1 MSDQEDGGLDDGLDG
16 GRPDGHRDERR
27 DERRDQHHVT
37 HSTVRDSEVHGHVFQ
52 ADRITVHMSA
62 APASE
67 PGSGP
72 GGEPGG
78 EPGGGPGGEPGSG
91 HPTGEAHFHVHGA
104 DTTARRGP
112 SWPLVGC
119 LLALALA
126 AVLALVLTRGG
137 LSWAPAARVGV
148 AGFAVAASV
157 AAWLELRAA
166 RARRRRA
173 AVPPER
179 LRAAAE
185 TLARTLGEQYEREEH
200 ALRLDDP
207 LPIQVGWSEGDPR
220 VVDQWVHVRD
230 DAKRPLD
237 LTGRFDDVAELFGR
251 LPTGRLVVLGGPGA
265 GKSAL
270 VLRLAGRL
278 LADRAPDAA
287 VPVLFP
293 LASWDPRRQQGL
305 WHWAAARIAAEHT
318 DLGPSTAERQTIALE
333 LIRTGRIL
341 PVLDGFDELPR
352 PAQPEAL
359 ARLRA
364 SLGGPARFVL
374 TSRITQY
381 VAAVELGGAVLDGA
395 AVVRIRPLSVAEVS
409 AYLPRTTR
417 LVRGDDGY
425 ATKWDPVLE
434 RLRDTSGDPPAR
446 RLRSVLSTPL
456 MVAMARAA
464 YSGTRADPAELLDPG
479 RFPDRASVE
488 EHLFDRFV
496 PSVYAV
502 PLEGPG
508 HAGAA
513 PGPDE
518 AQVRRWAGW
527 LAAHLRDSQSQ
538 ELSWWRLDEAVPRPV
553 RALGTAAA
561 AAVAAVTVTALG
573 VGELPYVHLRVG
585 LAFALFAAL
594 AVVSDWVL
602 VAPEGLPE
610 PHRLPTGREYRQLLR
625 ERVARSVSP
634 YRYGWLL
641 LAAAGTAAALRW
653 HWLTPWILSAVG
665 AVVTGATVM
674 GALHSARRPAD
685 PAAAAD
691 PPALVRADRGAAFVT
706 GVLTAL
712 SGHDRQA
719 AVRTVL
725 KVPPLLLVCWAMSGG
740 GGSVDLRDLVRTLA
754 GTVLAA
760 AVYGVAVSAW
770 GRYTVARCWLAVT
783 GKLPFRLMPFLQE
796 AHRHG
801 LLRRSGGSYRFRHIE
816 LRNRLAGPRPTPA
829 ARPAGRRRGL
839 LGRVWAASRSA
850 PAAAATAGLLFVV
863 QIGTMNALGAPGPYL
878 ALPDACALLS
888 AEVLK
893 PVMTAPVV
901 WQTAPDT
908 CHAIDDAPF
917 APATR
922 VSLTTHVEGPGR
934 GDSALGKA
942 RTGYGGWLRTTRA
955 LAQPIDRQPYRRRG
969 PDTEVSW
976 AGAVVGNVYLRLYY
990 EEEFGG
996 DDRTPAAAE
1005 ALLGEV
1011 RRRASLGPA
1020 PASGRPSLDALPAR
1034 KPPAGSRFTA
1044 YHDVAPQAVAGATW
1058 SPADPSY
1065 LWAFEALP
1073 FVMRAPSAM
1082 DCFYEWRTGPEVVR
1096 FRCGYD
1102 RRGGSGS
1109 HFALVVELR
1118 WCATKCTRRDLA
1130 ALAATPAWSG
1140 LGPWAWHDAWAL
1152 RSEAAT
1158 GPVYRLNLLRAFTNG
1173 GTDYFL
1179 GVRGTVSPGRAAT
1192 LQKVVN
1198 DIYTQTGGRPPS

>member
-1 MSDQEDGGLDDGLDG
+1 MSDQGDGGLDDG
-16 GRPDGHRDERR
+16 RPDEDRGEHRAEN
-27 DERRDQHHVT
+27 HVT
-37 HSTVRDSEVHGHVFQ
+37 HNSVRDSEVHGHVFQ

-62 APASE
+62 APESGAGSRSGSK
-67 PGSGP
+67 PGSG
-72 GGEPGG
+72 G
-78 EPGGGPGGEPGSG
+78 
-91 HPTGEAHFHVHGA
+91 PTGEAHFHVHGA
-104 DTTARRGP
+104 DTPERRRP
-112 SWPLVGC
+112 SWPLLGSLLAVA
-119 LLALALA
+119 LAAALALALTPLG
-126 AVLALVLTRGG
+126 VP
-137 LSWAPAARVGV
+137 WAPAARLGV
-148 AGFAVAASV
+148 AGVAVAA
-157 AAWLELRAA
+157 AATAGLELRAA
-166 RARRRRA
+166 RTRRRRA

-179 LRAAAE
+179 LRAAADS
-185 TLARTLGEQYEREEH
+185 LARALGEQYEREEH

-207 LPIQVGWSEGDPR
+207 LPIQIGWSEGDPR
-220 VVDQWVHVRD
+220 VADQWVHVRD
-230 DAKRPLD
+230 GEKWPLD
-237 LTGRFDDVAELFGR
+237 LTGRFDDVVELFER

-278 LADRAPDAA
+278 LADRTPGAA

-293 LASWDPRRQQGL
+293 LASWDPRRQRGL

-318 DLGPSTAERQTIALE
+318 GLAPSTAERHAIALE

-395 AVVRIRPLSVAEVS
+395 AVVRIRPLSVADVR

-417 LVRGDDGY
+417 LVRGGDGY

-434 RLRDTSGDPPAR
+434 RLRDTAGDPPAR
-446 RLRSVLSTPL
+446 RLRSVLTTPL

-464 YSGTRADPAELLDPG
+464 YGDTGADPAELLDPG
-479 RFPDRASVE
+479 RFPDRSSVE

-496 PSVYAV
+496 PSVYAT
-502 PLEGPG
+502 PLDGLG
-508 HAGAA
+508 HAGTA

-561 AAVAAVTVTALG
+561 VALAAVTVTALG

-585 LAFALFAAL
+585 LAFALLAAL
-594 AVVSDWVL
+594 AVVSEWVL

-625 ERVARSVSP
+625 ERVLRGAWE

-641 LAAAGTAAALRW
+641 LATAGAAAGLRW
-653 HWLTPWILSAVG
+653 HWLTPWLLLAG
-665 AVVTGATVM
+665 AAVVTWTTVM

-685 PAAAAD
+685 PAATPD
-691 PPALVRADRGAAFVT
+691 PPTLVRADRGAALVT

-712 SGHDRQA
+712 GGHDRQT
-719 AVRTVL
+719 AVRTAL
-725 KVPPLLLVCWAMSGG
+725 KAPPFLLLFWTMSGG
-740 GGSVDLRDLVRTLA
+740 ARTVHLWTWTRTLA
-754 GTVLAA
+754 GTLLAT
-760 AVYGVAVSAW
+760 AVYGVAASAW

-801 LLRRSGGSYRFRHIE
+801 LLRQSGGSYRFRHIE
-816 LRNRLAGPRPTPA
+816 LRNRLAGPRAASP
-829 ARPAGRRRGL
+829 ARPPGRSS
-839 LGRVWAASRSA
+839 LGRVRAAARSA
-850 PAAAATAGLLFVV
+850 PAGAAMAGLAFVM
-863 QIGTMNALGAPGPYL
+863 QIGTMTAVGAPGPYL

-893 PVMTAPVV
+893 PVMTTPVL
-901 WQTAPDT
+901 WQPSPDT
-908 CHAIDDAPF
+908 CEAFDNAPF

-922 VSLTTHVEGPGR
+922 VSLATHLEQPGR
-934 GDSALGKA
+934 SQSALVNA
-942 RTGYGGWLRTTRA
+942 RTGYDRWLRTK
-955 LAQPIDRQPYRRRG
+955 LAPARGVDRQPYRNRG
-969 PDTEVSW
+969 PLSGFKSSSAE
-976 AGAVVGNVYLRLYY
+976 AVVGNAYLYLYY
-990 EEEFGG
+990 AEEFGG

-1005 ALLGEV
+1005 ALLGEI
-1011 RRRASLGPA
+1011 RRRAPLGPA
-1020 PASGRPSLDALPAR
+1020 PGPGSPSLGSLPAR
-1034 KPPAGSRFTA
+1034 KLPAHNRFTA
-1044 YHDVAPQAVAGATW
+1044 YRDLAPQTVTGETW

-1065 LWAFEALP
+1065 LWAFDTLP

-1082 DCFYEWRTGPEVVR
+1082 TCFQERRTGPDVTR
-1096 FRCGYD
+1096 IHCGYD

-1118 WCATKCTRRDLA
+1118 RCGTRCTRQDLA
-1130 ALAATPAWSG
+1130 ALAAAPAWSA

-1152 RSEAAT
+1152 RSESAD
-1158 GPVYRLNLLRAFTNG
+1158 GPAYRLNLLRAFANG
-1173 GTDYFL
+1173 GASYL
-1179 GVRGTVSPGRAAT
+1179 VGVRGTVSSGRAAT

-1198 DIYTQTGGRPPS
+1198 DVYTQTGGRPTS

>member
-1 MSDQEDGGLDDGLDG
+1 MSDQGDGGLDDG
-16 GRPDGHRDERR
+16 RPDEHRDERR
-27 DERRDQHHVT
+27 AEHHDERPVEHRIT
-37 HSTVRDSEVHGHVFQ
+37 HNTVRDSEVHGDVYLAQ
-52 ADRITVHMSA
+52 QITLNIPA
-62 APASE
+62 APGNE
-67 PGSGP
+67 PGSKAGR
-72 GGEPGG
+72 
-78 EPGGGPGGEPGSG
+78 SS
-91 HPTGEAHFHVHGA
+91 PTADAHFHVEGA
-104 DTTARRGP
+104 DPTARRGP
-112 SWPLVGC
+112 SWPLLGSLLAVA
-119 LLALALA
+119 LAAALALAL
-126 AVLALVLTRGG
+126 TPGG
-137 LSWAPAARVGV
+137 MPWAPAARVGV
-148 AGFAVAASV
+148 AGVAVSAA
-157 AAWLELRAA
+157 AAACLELRAT
-166 RARRRRA
+166 RTRRRRA

-179 LRAAAE
+179 LHAAAE
-185 TLARTLGEQYEREEH
+185 SLARALGEQYEREEQ

-230 DAKRPLD
+230 GVERPLD
-237 LTGRFDDVAELFGR
+237 LAGRFDDVAELFER

-278 LADRAPDAA
+278 LADRAPGTA

-318 DLGPSTAERQTIALE
+318 DLGPSTTERHAIALE

-381 VAAVELGGAVLDGA
+381 AAAVELGGAVLDGA
-395 AVVRIRPLSVAEVS
+395 AVVQIRPLSVAEVS

-417 LVRGDDGY
+417 LVRGTGGDGY

-434 RLRDTSGDPPAR
+434 RLRDTAGDPPAR
-446 RLRSVLSTPL
+446 RLRSVLGTPL

-464 YSGTRADPAELLDPG
+464 YGDTGADPAELLDPG

-496 PSVYAV
+496 PSVYAT

-508 HAGAA
+508 HAGTT

-561 AAVAAVTVTALG
+561 VALAAVTVTALG

-585 LAFALFAAL
+585 VVFALLAAL
-594 AVVSDWVL
+594 AVVSEWVL

-625 ERVARSVSP
+625 GSVVRGVSE

-641 LAAAGTAAALRW
+641 LVAAGTAAALRW
-653 HWLTPWILSAVG
+653 HWLTPWLLSAG
-665 AVVTGATVM
+665 AAVVTWVTVM
-674 GALHSARRPAD
+674 GALNSARRPAD
-685 PAAAAD
+685 PAATAD
-691 PPALVRADRGAAFVT
+691 PPALVRADRNAALVT
-706 GVLTAL
+706 GLLTAL
-712 SGHDRQA
+712 GGHDGQSS
-719 AVRTVL
+719 VRTAL
-725 KVPPLLLVCWAMSGG
+725 KAPPFLLLSWVLSGG
-740 GGSVDLRDLVRTLA
+740 GLAVDLRDLVRTLA
-754 GTVLAA
+754 GTALAT

-816 LRNRLAGPRPTPA
+816 LRNRLAGPLPPA
-829 ARPAGRRRGL
+829 AVRPDGGPRSA
-839 LGRVWAASRSA
+839 LGRMWAASRSA
-850 PAAAATAGLLFVV
+850 PAAVTMAGLLFVI
-863 QIGTMNALGAPGPYL
+863 QIGTMNAVGAPGPYL

-893 PVMTAPVV
+893 PVMSAPVV
-901 WQTAPDT
+901 WQPAPDT
-908 CHAIDDAPF
+908 CLAIDDAPF

-922 VSLTTHVEGPGR
+922 VSLTTHLEEPGR
-934 GDSALGKA
+934 GDSALANA
-942 RTGYGGWLRTTRA
+942 RTGYGPWLRTT
-955 LAQPIDRQPYRRRG
+955 LAPAPRIDRQPYRVRAPLSG
-969 PDTEVSW
+969 FKSYST
-976 AGAVVGNVYLRLYY
+976 GAVVGNAYLYLYY
-990 EEEFGG
+990 AEEFGG

-1005 ALLGEV
+1005 ALLGEI

-1020 PASGRPSLDALPAR
+1020 PGPGSPSFGALPAR
-1034 KPPAGSRFTA
+1034 KLPAVSRFTA
-1044 YHDVAPQAVAGATW
+1044 YRNVAPQAVAGETW

-1065 LWAFEALP
+1065 LWAFESLP
-1073 FVMRAPSAM
+1073 FVMRAPSAL
-1082 DCFYEWRTGPEVVR
+1082 DCVQEWRTGIGVTR
-1096 FRCGYD
+1096 FHCGYD

-1118 WCATKCTRRDLA
+1118 RCATKCARQDLA
-1130 ALAATPAWSG
+1130 ALAAAPAWSG
-1140 LGPWAWHDAWAL
+1140 LGPWAWHDTWAL

-1158 GPVYRLNLLRAFTNG
+1158 GPVHRLNLLRGFTRG

-1179 GVRGTVSPGRAAT
+1179 GVRGTVSPGLAGT

>member
-1 MSDQEDGGLDDGLDG
+1 MSDQGDGGLDDG
-16 GRPDGHRDERR
+16 RPDEHRDEHRA
-27 DERRDQHHVT
+27 EHHVT

-62 APASE
+62 APASGAGSK
-67 PGSGP
+67 PGS
-72 GGEPGG
+72 E
-78 EPGGGPGGEPGSG
+78 
-91 HPTGEAHFHVHGA
+91 HPAGEAHFHVHGT
-104 DTTARRGP
+104 DTTTRLGP
-112 SWPLVGC
+112 SWPLLGS

-126 AVLALVLTRGG
+126 AVLALALTRGG
-137 LSWAPAARVGV
+137 VPWAPAARVGV
-148 AGFAVAASV
+148 AGVAVAASV

-166 RARRRRA
+166 RTRRRRA

-179 LRAAAE
+179 LHAAAE
-185 TLARTLGEQYEREEH
+185 KLARTLGEQYEREEH

-220 VVDQWVHVRD
+220 VADQWVHVRD
-230 DAKRPLD
+230 DEKRPLD
-237 LTGRFDDVAELFGR
+237 LAGRFDDVAGLFGR

-305 WHWAAARIAAEHT
+305 WQWAAARIAAEHT
-318 DLGPSTAERQTIALE
+318 DLAPSTAERHTIALE

-395 AVVRIRPLSVAEVS
+395 AVVQIRPLSVAEVS

-417 LVRGDDGY
+417 LLRGGDGY

-434 RLRDTSGDPPAR
+434 RLRDATGDPPAR
-446 RLRSVLSTPL
+446 RLRSVLGTPL

-464 YSGTRADPAELLDPG
+464 YSGTGADPAELLDPG

-496 PSVYAV
+496 PSVYAT
-502 PLEGPG
+502 PLEGLG
-508 HAGAA
+508 HAGTE

-561 AAVAAVTVTALG
+561 AALAAVTVTALG

-585 LAFALFAAL
+585 LVFALLAAL
-594 AVVSDWVL
+594 AVVSEWVV
-602 VAPEGLPE
+602 VAPEGLPA
-610 PHRLPTGREYRQLLR
+610 PHRLPTGPEYRQLLR
-625 ERVARSVSP
+625 ERLVRGFSQ

-641 LAAAGTAAALRW
+641 LVAAGTAAGLRW
-653 HWLTPWILSAVG
+653 PWLTPWLLSAG
-665 AVVTGATVM
+665 TAVVTWAAVM
-674 GALHSARRPAD
+674 GALYPARRPAD
-685 PAAAAD
+685 PAAVAD
-691 PPALVRADRGAAFVT
+691 PPALVRADRGASLVT

-712 SGHDRQA
+712 SGHDGQT
-719 AVRTVL
+719 AVRTAL
-725 KVPPLLLVCWAMSGG
+725 KAPPFLLLAWVLSGG
-740 GGSVDLRDLVRTLA
+740 GAAVDLRDLVRTLA
-754 GTVLAA
+754 GTVLAT
-760 AVYGVAVSAW
+760 AVYGVALSAW

-801 LLRRSGGSYRFRHIE
+801 LLRQSGGSYRFRHIE

-829 ARPAGRRRGL
+829 ARPTGRRPAF

-850 PAAAATAGLLFVV
+850 PAAAATAGLLFVM
-863 QIGTMNALGAPGPYL
+863 QIGTMNAVGAPGPYL
-878 ALPDACALLS
+878 ALPNACALLS

-893 PVMTAPVV
+893 PVMTTPVV
-901 WQTAPDT
+901 WQPSPDT

-922 VSLTTHVEGPGR
+922 VSLTTHLEGPGR
-934 GDSALGKA
+934 GDSALVKA
-942 RTGYGGWLRTTRA
+942 RTGYGSWLRTT
-955 LAQPIDRQPYRRRG
+955 LAPAQRIDRRPYRIRLPR
-969 PDTEVSW
+969 PDTKASS
-976 AGAVVGNVYLRLYY
+976 AHAVVGNVYLHLYY

-996 DDRTPAAAE
+996 DERTPAAAE

-1020 PASGRPSLDALPAR
+1020 PAPGSPSFDALAAR

-1044 YHDVAPQAVAGATW
+1044 YHDVAPQAVAGETW

-1065 LWAFEALP
+1065 LWAFDALP
-1073 FVMRAPSAM
+1073 FVVRAPSAM
-1082 DCFYEWRTGPEVVR
+1082 DCIYEWRTGPDVTR
-1096 FRCGYD
+1096 FHCGYD

-1118 WCATKCTRRDLA
+1118 RCATRCTRQDLA

-1158 GPVYRLNLLRAFTNG
+1158 GPVYRLNLLRAFAKG
-1173 GTDYFL
+1173 DASYL
-1179 GVRGTVSPGRAAT
+1179 VGVRGTVSPGRAAT

-1198 DIYTQTGGRPPS
+1198 DVYTQTGGRPTG